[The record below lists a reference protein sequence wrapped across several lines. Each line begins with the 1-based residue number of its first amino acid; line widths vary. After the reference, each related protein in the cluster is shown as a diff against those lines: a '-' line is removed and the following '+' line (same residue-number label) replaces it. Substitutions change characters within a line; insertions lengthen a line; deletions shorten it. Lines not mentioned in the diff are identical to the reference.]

1 MMMAAALD
9 TTEEKDL
16 DGEAFLGEDGTM
28 LFNTSREMEGKYLD
42 YLSTMIAKEI
52 VPVGGL
58 IRDPTTNDGGG
69 SDIMEWLG
77 SKDELSTVFVSFGSE
92 YFLSRDE
99 IEEVACG
106 LELSGVNFI
115 WVLRFTK
122 GEEVGGAGEALP
134 ERFSERIGERGR
146 IVEKWAPQA
155 EILRHRSVGGFVS
168 HCGWNSLRESI
179 DCGVPIVAVPMH
191 LDQPVNAK
199 LVAELG
205 VGAEVRRD
213 GKGRIKREEI
223 SRVIRDVVVG
233 GKGEELRKR
242 VGEQRERIR
251 LTSRDE
257 VEEVARKLTEIC
269 VKGKATVT
277 LV

>member
-1 MMMAAALD
+1 
-9 TTEEKDL
+9 
-16 DGEAFLGEDGTM
+16 
-28 LFNTSREMEGKYLD
+28 
-42 YLSTMIAKEI
+42 MIAKEI

-58 IRDPTTNDGGG
+58 IRDPKTDDGG
-69 SDIMEWLG
+69 SEIMEWLG

-115 WVLRFTK
+115 WVLRFPK
-122 GEEVGGAGEALP
+122 GEEVGGAGEALR
-134 ERFSERIGERGR
+134 ERFSERVGERGR

-155 EILRHRSVGGFVS
+155 EILRHWSVGGFVS

-205 VGAEVRRD
+205 VGAEVGRD

-223 SRVIRDVVVG
+223 SRV
-233 GKGEELRKR
+233 KGENSIDK
-242 VGEQRERIR
+242 
-251 LTSRDE
+251 
-257 VEEVARKLTEIC
+257 
-269 VKGKATVT
+269 
-277 LV
+277 